1 MADDKYLKRLDD
13 LKKSSEES
21 EKAKKQIEETQEARQ
36 RYKEFKEGYK
46 KEPEHP
52 TIVNPVRDATNSY
65 LKTLERK
72 GDKIYH
78 IDREVAV
85 SPKEKGEILNT
96 ASTLMSMA
104 QRINDIG
111 DAVQSAKL
119 YELLGVGNRASV
131 KRRLLKVYE
140 KNPGPYYLKE
150 VKDFLKRNPGEKE
163 GRGLEKKFIP
173 VIAGFSLIVSL
184 FFLSSNI
191 TGNAIGNLTKN
202 GSNIIGLILL
212 IIGLIGLLVYFK
224 KK

>member
-1 MADDKYLKRLDD
+1 MDKYLKRLADM
-13 LKKSSEES
+13 KKSSEEV
-21 EKAKKQIEETQEARQ
+21 EETKKRVKETQEARQ
-36 RYKEFKEGYK
+36 RYREFKEGYK

-52 TIVNPVRDATNSY
+52 TMVNPVRDATNSY
-65 LKTLERK
+65 LS
-72 GDKIYH
+72 YH
-78 IDREVAV
+78 KKDGELYGVDGKVI

-131 KRRLLKVYE
+131 KKRLLKVYE

-173 VIAGFSLIVSL
+173 VITGFSLIASL

-191 TGNAIGNLTKN
+191 TGNVIGNLTKN
-202 GSNIIGLILL
+202 SSNIIGLILL
-212 IIGLIGLLVYFK
+212 IVGLIGLLVYFK
-224 KK
+224 KR